1 MHSLTPVT
9 PPTTDLPALRT
20 HRREGREGWLRP
32 VEVYAVQVQWN
43 QASIPSFNRRRP
55 ALMWKYSTHSAAFKV
70 RSHTP
75 ARTMTHAVL
84 RLLPPPPSQP
94 PLSGGWS
101 RANEHRRACISTS
114 VIELRF
120 RGRRPPMGRRSTLC
134 GCRQGDLGRGEIRI
148 FVNEFRENG
157 RGSLLTIV
165 FLMKIRRLDLRGGN
179 GDHGRWYKVF
189 G

>member
-9 PPTTDLPALRT
+9 PPTTDLPALRI

-75 ARTMTHAVL
+75 ARTMTHVVL
-84 RLLPPPPSQP
+84 RLLPPPPSQL

-101 RANEHRRACISTS
+101 RANEHRRACISTN

-134 GCRQGDLGRGEIRI
+134 GCRQGCGTGW
-148 FVNEFRENG
+148 NQNFREWVSREWKGISFNDSFLNEDQEVG
-157 RGSLLTIV
+157 FKRWKWGSWETV
-165 FLMKIRRLDLRGGN
+165 
-179 GDHGRWYKVF
+179 
-189 G
+189 